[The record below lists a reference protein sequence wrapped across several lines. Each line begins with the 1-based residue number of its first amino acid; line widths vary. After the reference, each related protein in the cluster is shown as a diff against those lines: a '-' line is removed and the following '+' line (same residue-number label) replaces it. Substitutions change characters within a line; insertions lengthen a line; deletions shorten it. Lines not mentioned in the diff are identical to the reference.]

1 MDRILLAEWPNSPQ
15 IPVKVEG
22 ALSDPVV
29 FDIGGTWSWSYVT
42 LSFVSWWILSTG
54 SPGSQGAKKTRGIA
68 SDPVVIDI
76 SNIYVCC
83 YFFRRA
89 GSSWLNDL
97 GKEVLEE
104 RRDGGWPR
112 PPCRG
117 TPPSSMPAFSQL
129 YKILLQT
136 QFCEVFDVC
145 WSALESWKPTVHC
158 AVGFQDSNALQ
169 QTSKTVSAVGSYTV
183 ERELALHTQL
193 HFIVDNVY
201 WFNTFSLA
209 HQ

>member
-29 FDIGGTWSWSYVT
+29 FDIGGTWSWSCVT

-117 TPPSSMPAFSQL
+117 TPPSSMPALSQL
-129 YKILLQT
+129 YKILWSSVYTTADTVLQSLRCLVKCLEILKT
-136 QFCEVFDVC
+136 QCTAPFQC
-145 WSALESWKPTVHC
+145 WWYL
-158 AVGFQDSNALQ
+158 LLL
-169 QTSKTVSAVGSYTV
+169 Y
-183 ERELALHTQL
+183 L
-193 HFIVDNVY
+193 
-201 WFNTFSLA
+201 
-209 HQ
+209 